1 MISSRFY
8 NAMTTKSLGA
18 LLSLVAAAHA
28 LRCPS
33 PSMLAKPFK
42 GGRLDD
48 FISAGEAEAKYGAQ
62 RYAQISQDAW
72 KLELDNKAVEAQ
84 RAASLQEFAA
94 QKVQMLSDHA
104 YLSLFCTAIF
114 WSATDLKKTLSYGV
128 GALLGGLYIYLQQR
142 AVDSVGASTI
152 EEVNRLP
159 PPIVAP
165 VLLVG
170 LVAKNNAALMLLPAL
185 FGFATHQL
193 AFLAQIA
200 YPDGWWTP
208 KEGATE

>member
-1 MISSRFY
+1 
-8 NAMTTKSLGA
+8 MTTKSLGA

-104 YLSLFCTAIF
+104 YLSLFCTAVF
-114 WSATDLKKTLSYGV
+114 WSATDLKTTLSYGV

-142 AVDSVGASTI
+142 AVDGWCYGA
-152 EEVNRLP
+152 VRVLRMLK
-159 PPIVAP
+159 AP
-165 VLLVG
+165 VVVVLLR
-170 LVAKNNAALMLLPAL
+170 NR
-185 FGFATHQL
+185 
-193 AFLAQIA
+193 
-200 YPDGWWTP
+200 
-208 KEGATE
+208 